1 VTNDL
6 VRRVYEHKKKYIKSF
21 TEKYNVRIL
30 LYYEIYNDIENAI
43 KREKIL
49 KGWKREKKEEL
60 INNVNPYWSDKWKE
74 IIN

>member
-1 VTNDL
+1 
-6 VRRVYEHKKKYIKSF
+6 
-21 TEKYNVRIL
+21 L